1 MNMRRLA
8 LLAASLLLA
17 ACASTPLQDP
27 ATGTVPTPAPTMPQ
41 QGSTAPSVLIDGRTP
56 QAILDDVVAYR
67 TQKGMRVLA
76 RTANRVEFKQA
87 VPRAKVPTEAR
98 MRYEL
103 TPSGKSW
110 KLSARVFQV
119 SYPGTTREALSEIT
133 PAVAAQL
140 ADELPRYLRAGS
152 SH

>member
-1 MNMRRLA
+1 MNRRTLIPIVVA
-8 LLAASLLLA
+8 LLLA
-17 ACASTPLQDP
+17 GCATPTQP
-27 ATGTVPTPAPTMPQ
+27 PVSEPAPAQPPSQT
-41 QGSTAPSVLIDGRTP
+41 SSAPSVIIDGRTP

-76 RTANRVEFKQA
+76 RTANRVEFKQV
-87 VPRAKVPTEAR
+87 VPKAKVPTEAR

-119 SYPGTTREALSEIT
+119 SHPGTTREAVSDIT
-133 PAVAAQL
+133 PQVADKL
-140 ADELPRYLRAGS
+140 ADELPRYTRGGAS
-152 SH
+152 W